1 MKVILGKFQSNRRI
15 SYHFI
20 AEYGGPALENW
31 VKNVNSS
38 AGSSLNFICKQE
50 NLRWDQKALRFC
62 NSEIAHKCLGQW
74 FTNEIRC
81 LKMEGMIF
89 WALAAIPCNTSLNV
103 S

>member
-1 MKVILGKFQSNRRI
+1 MKVILGKFQSNKRI

-20 AEYGGPALENW
+20 AEIGGPTLENL
-31 VKNVNSS
+31 VKNVNWS
-38 AGSSLNFICKQE
+38 AGSSLNFVCKQK
-50 NLRWDQKALRFC
+50 NLRWDEKALRFC
-62 NSEIAHKCLGQW
+62 NSEIAHKSLGQW

-89 WALAAIPCNTSLNV
+89 WALAAIPFNTSLNV